1 MSDTD
6 ANARLEIVETHLLD
20 HAGSL
25 DELTRT
31 VLRLERQIQEQAETI
46 KRLEAQVRAGL
57 HSPMA
62 RPEDESPPPHY

>member
-6 ANARLEIVETHLLD
+6 ANARLEIVETHLID

-25 DELTRT
+25 EELTRT

-57 HSPMA
+57 QSPVA